1 MIKVKIRNLIQL
13 ASISRKT
20 FAVSMI
26 VSIISTILGL
36 SMPIYLK
43 NIIDKF
49 QSSKI
54 EFMDIITA
62 IIIFL
67 SSVIMG
73 SISLYLFKYI
83 GSKSMFEIR
92 SSIWSNILKLNL
104 ETIYSYDSG
113 EIISR
118 LKNDIEEINLFLT
131 NTIPNA
137 INYLLTFIGA
147 LIILFIL
154 DYKIMMITVLF
165 IPVICLVIFPIGNIT
180 YNLSLKLQDQLSIFT
195 SKLNNVLSNIKLVK
209 AYTSE
214 CYEYRRIKGILKKLF
229 VLELKDA
236 KLKAVVAPILSLITI
251 GTILFII
258 GYASFRISNGSL
270 STGTFIAIL
279 YYVLQV
285 IPAIISF
292 TTVYSDI
299 QKVRGANEKIRDLI
313 SNNNLEI
320 KSLENINTTEVLFG
334 DLEINNLSF
343 SYGETTLLKDI
354 NFTIKAGETVAIV
367 GPSGAGK
374 STLFDLILG
383 IHKNYSGDIFYG
395 GKNIEDIDVTDLRN
409 SISYVPQE
417 NNVMTGTI
425 LENIVYGEKSI
436 VCFDKILDVCCKSDL
451 TAMLQNSSQK
461 FLTITGENG
470 VFLSGGQKQKIA
482 LARALMKNSNIYLL
496 DEFSSNLDSR
506 SENTLIENI
515 YEFMKEKTCIII
527 AHRMSTIQN
536 ADRILF
542 MDEGTITG
550 VGNHKELYESH
561 RLYKLFIDSQNC
573 FD

>member
-1 MIKVKIRNLIQL
+1 M
-13 ASISRKT
+13 
-20 FAVSMI
+20 
-26 VSIISTILGL
+26 
-36 SMPIYLK
+36 
-43 NIIDKF
+43 
-49 QSSKI
+49 
-54 EFMDIITA
+54 
-62 IIIFL
+62 
-67 SSVIMG
+67 
-73 SISLYLFKYI
+73 
-83 GSKSMFEIR
+83 
-92 SSIWSNILKLNL
+92 
-104 ETIYSYDSG
+104 
-113 EIISR
+113 
-118 LKNDIEEINLFLT
+118 
-131 NTIPNA
+131 
-137 INYLLTFIGA
+137 
-147 LIILFIL
+147 
-154 DYKIMMITVLF
+154 
-165 IPVICLVIFPIGNIT
+165 
-180 YNLSLKLQDQLSIFT
+180 
-195 SKLNNVLSNIKLVK
+195 
-209 AYTSE
+209 
-214 CYEYRRIKGILKKLF
+214 
-229 VLELKDA
+229 
-236 KLKAVVAPILSLITI
+236 
-251 GTILFII
+251 
-258 GYASFRISNGSL
+258 
-270 STGTFIAIL
+270 
-279 YYVLQV
+279 
-285 IPAIISF
+285 
-292 TTVYSDI
+292 
-299 QKVRGANEKIRDLI
+299 
-313 SNNNLEI
+313 
-320 KSLENINTTEVLFG
+320 
-334 DLEINNLSF
+334 
-343 SYGETTLLKDI
+343 